1 MLSATKIKIK
11 IFYILL
17 SICFEIHAQRIDFKY
32 LENIQ
37 NCSQC
42 KGICLK
48 YDTDG
53 ILEKKIFYSQQA
65 KLDSI
70 HYFDLKGQ
78 RILDFRPDYKIDS
91 SCFDLIH
98 TEVAQNINW
107 GDELFDVKGG
117 IIASF
122 FVNSNLEILDVRILN
137 GIHKSI
143 DEEVKRAIQRLNKSI
158 LSCAVNETE
167 LQQVMVFIKL

>member
-1 MLSATKIKIK
+1 MKIC
-11 IFYILL
+11 FFLL
-17 SICFEIHAQRIDFKY
+17 LISICFESLSQQIDFKV

-53 ILEKKIFYSQQA
+53 ILAEQIFYSQQA
-65 KLDSI
+65 KVDSI
-70 HYFDLKGQ
+70 YYFDLKGQ
-78 RILDFRPDYKIDS
+78 RIPHFRPEYNIDS
-91 SCFDLIH
+91 SCFDAIQ
-98 TEVAQNINW
+98 TAVKQNINW
-107 GDELFDVKGG
+107 GDDLFDAQGI

-122 FVNSNLEILDVRILN
+122 FVNSNLEVFDLRISR
-137 GIHKSI
+137 GIDKDT
-143 DEEVKRAIQRLNKSI
+143 DEEVKRAIRIMDKSI
-158 LSCAVNETE
+158 LSCAVNESE

>member
-1 MLSATKIKIK
+1 MKICL
-11 IFYILL
+11 FLL
-17 SICFEIHAQRIDFKY
+17 LISICFESHSQQIDFKV

-53 ILEKKIFYSQQA
+53 ILAEQIFYSQQA
-65 KLDSI
+65 KVDSI
-70 HYFDLKGQ
+70 YYFDLKGQ
-78 RILDFRPDYKIDS
+78 RIPHFRPEYNIDS
-91 SCFDLIH
+91 SCFDAIQ
-98 TEVAQNINW
+98 TAVKQNINW
-107 GDELFDVKGG
+107 GDDLFDAQGI

-122 FVNSNLEILDVRILN
+122 FVNSNLDVFDLRISR
-137 GIHKSI
+137 GIDKVT
-143 DEEVKRAIQRLNKSI
+143 DEEVKRAIRIMDKSI
-158 LSCAVNETE
+158 LRCAVNESE

>member
-1 MLSATKIKIK
+1 MKIC
-11 IFYILL
+11 FFLL
-17 SICFEIHAQRIDFKY
+17 LISICFVSHSQQIDFKV

-53 ILEKKIFYSQQA
+53 ILAEQIFYSQQA
-65 KLDSI
+65 KVDSI
-70 HYFDLKGQ
+70 YYFDLKGQ
-78 RILDFRPDYKIDS
+78 RILHFRPEYNIDS
-91 SCFDLIH
+91 SCFDAIQ
-98 TEVAQNINW
+98 TAVKQNINW
-107 GDELFDVKGG
+107 GDDLFDAQGI

-122 FVNSNLEILDVRILN
+122 FVNSNLEVFDLRISR
-137 GIHKSI
+137 GIDQDT
-143 DEEVKRAIQRLNKSI
+143 DEEVKRAIRIMDKSI
-158 LSCAVNETE
+158 LRCAVNGSE

>member
-1 MLSATKIKIK
+1 MKIC
-11 IFYILL
+11 FFLL
-17 SICFEIHAQRIDFKY
+17 LISICFVSHSQQIDVKV

-53 ILEKKIFYSQQA
+53 ILAEQIFYSQQA
-65 KLDSI
+65 KVDSI
-70 HYFDLKGQ
+70 YYFDLKGQ
-78 RILDFRPDYKIDS
+78 RIPHFRPEYKIDS
-91 SCFDLIH
+91 SCFDAIQ
-98 TEVAQNINW
+98 TAVKQNINW
-107 GDELFDVKGG
+107 GDDLFDAQGI

-122 FVNSNLEILDVRILN
+122 FVNSNLEVFDVRISR
-137 GIHKSI
+137 GIDKET
-143 DEEVKRAIQRLNKSI
+143 DEEVKRAIRIMDKSI
-158 LSCAVNETE
+158 LSCAVNGSE

>member
-1 MLSATKIKIK
+1 MKIC
-11 IFYILL
+11 FFLL
-17 SICFEIHAQRIDFKY
+17 LISICFESHSQQIDFKV

-53 ILEKKIFYSQQA
+53 ILAEQIFYSQQA
-65 KLDSI
+65 KVDSI
-70 HYFDLKGQ
+70 YYFDLKGQ
-78 RILDFRPDYKIDS
+78 RIPHFRPEYHIDS
-91 SCFDLIH
+91 SCFDAIQ
-98 TEVAQNINW
+98 TAVKQNINW
-107 GDELFDVKGG
+107 GDDLFDAQGI

-122 FVNSNLEILDVRILN
+122 FVNSNLEVFDLRISR
-137 GIHKSI
+137 GINQET
-143 DEEVKRAIQRLNKSI
+143 DEEVKRAIRIMDKSI
-158 LSCAVNETE
+158 LSCAVNESE